1 MISIS
6 VPNTFH
12 HPYLVGNKIHRTI
25 KVELTIIESGVVNP
39 TKKKGIKRTPITIN
53 NKMYA

>member
-12 HPYLVGNKIHRTI
+12 HAYLVGNRIHKTI
-25 KVELTIIESGVVNP
+25 KVELSIIESGVVNP
-39 TKKKGIKRTPITIN
+39 TKIKGIKRTPITIN
-53 NKMYA
+53 NKM